1 MNHRVSSLFLAGL
14 FFFLACRGPLGLAA
28 DSAPPDETIA
38 KKIQEA
44 QEFYQNKT
52 RAIQDEVNKTFQVNF
67 PELKKQYELKMNEL
81 NMKLSIIDKM
91 ENPIEKDL
99 KTKELQNEYQDE
111 QLYRYLEANSY
122 YENEI
127 EKDHL
132 FVGELL
138 ERLENILE
146 MVTQKDPVLKY
157 AFYSGEFKSHYG
169 LVLKR
174 VVWSSTTLQ
183 NVSAETA
190 PINVHSVFGDKTKI
204 PALIKFTPIAFY
216 NLAFLRSIVIH
227 ELNHACF
234 YKDPAFSDVTQF
246 SGGAKEKA
254 QGSATHYFK
263 SLNPYNPT
271 YQYHLIHEY
280 YSFKTQLIFDKLVE
294 DTPYLRLDP
303 ANKQNTE
310 NMLNWTYSQLN
321 ESNKKFIEDNPEP
334 PIMKV
339 IGKFYPQTS

>member
-1 MNHRVSSLFLAGL
+1 MKRHFSWAWFLVSIIFLSNFCVGVQAENT
-14 FFFLACRGPLGLAA
+14 PT
-28 DSAPPDETIA
+28 DEELQ

-44 QEFYQNKT
+44 QEFYQAKYRT
-52 RAIQDEVNKTFQVNF
+52 IEGQVNQMF
-67 PELKKQYELKMNEL
+67 QINFSELKQQYESKMNEL
-81 NMKLSIIDKM
+81 NMKTSLIDK
-91 ENPIEKDL
+91 IDDAIQKDTEM
-99 KTKELQNEYQDE
+99 KKLQNETQDE
-111 QLYRYLEANSY
+111 QLYKYIEANSY

-132 FVGELL
+132 FVGGLL

-146 MVTQKDPVLKY
+146 MVCQKDPIFKY
-157 AFYSGEFKSHYG
+157 SFYSGEFKNRYG

-183 NVSAETA
+183 NVSAETS

-204 PALIKFTPIAFY
+204 PALIKFTPIAFF

-234 YKDPAFSDVTQF
+234 YKDPSFSDVTKF
-246 SGGAKEKA
+246 SGGALEKA
-254 QGSATHYFK
+254 EGSATHYFK
-263 SLNPYNPT
+263 TLNPYNPT

-280 YSFKTQLIFDKLVE
+280 YSFKTQLIFDKVAE
-294 DTPYLRLDP
+294 DTPYFRLDA

-321 ESNKKFIEDNPEP
+321 ESNKKFIADNPDP
-334 PIMKV
+334 PIMK
-339 IGKFYPQTS
+339 IIKKFYTASS

>member
-1 MNHRVSSLFLAGL
+1 MRPRIRWLSIFLSIVFLSGL
-14 FFFLACRGPLGLAA
+14 SANIRA
-28 DSAPPDETIA
+28 DNIPSDEDIQ

-44 QEFYQNKT
+44 QTFYQAKYRT
-52 RAIQDEVNKTFQVNF
+52 IEEQVNQMF
-67 PELKKQYELKMNEL
+67 QINFSELKQQYESKMNEI
-81 NMKLSIIDKM
+81 NMKSSIIDKIDD
-91 ENPIEKDL
+91 PLQKDAEM
-99 KTKELQNEYQDE
+99 KKLQAEYQEPD
-111 QLYRYLEANSY
+111 LYKYIEANSY

-132 FVGELL
+132 FAGELL

-146 MVTQKDPVLKY
+146 MVSQKDPVFKY
-157 AFYSGEFKSHYG
+157 AFYSGEFKNQYG

-174 VVWSSTTLQ
+174 VVWGSTTLQ
-183 NVSAETA
+183 NVSAETS

-234 YKDPAFSDVTQF
+234 YKDPAFADVTKF
-246 SGGAKEKA
+246 SGGAMEKA
-254 QGSATHYFK
+254 EGGATHYFK

-280 YSFKTQLIFDKLVE
+280 YSFKTQLIFDELTE
-294 DTPYLRLDP
+294 DTPYFRLDP
-303 ANKQNTE
+303 ANKKNTE
-310 NMLNWTYSQLN
+310 NMLNWTYSQFN
-321 ESNKKFIEDNPEP
+321 DANKKFIEQNPNP

-339 IGKFYPQTS
+339 ITKFYKPAR